1 LIGRW
6 CFVCLAGFKTTKT
19 HVEGSQR
26 KEIALMGRKSDNRE
40 REQTKK
46 NESDATGEGRDWKKK
61 KK

>member
-1 LIGRW
+1 
-6 CFVCLAGFKTTKT
+6 
-19 HVEGSQR
+19 
-26 KEIALMGRKSDNRE
+26 MGRKSDNRE